1 MGQYYSSASGGDPS
15 RGDASGS
22 LPSSPRSSEG
32 WRMSMASTAT
42 VASSATANSDDTLAK
57 DMSELS
63 SINSRLS
70 YLDEAQDD
78 VKVHSLN
85 QNTDP
90 DIIPKETPQ
99 PDQTRQTSIKDAID
113 ELESIE
119 QAAQTLLLKRQCSD
133 DERATPVPGD
143 ASRTKLSGEKIFF
156 SDQHLSTETY
166 ELKSGDST
174 TVDSAQNIY
183 ENSNNSERYAGVDKP
198 ESSFSP
204 ENVHKNDRY
213 TKEEKVSVIISED
226 KPPLPPTAGSQPP
239 KVEVKRRWFS
249 RSKEIQPYI
258 SRESYNNDK
267 IFKELERLRRSFQES
282 DLNDFLDTLENTAI
296 PDDMDEAFLRQ
307 LLLDIREDVEGP
319 PPLAEGDAQLTE
331 DAEIIEAEAA
341 TPVPDAEAVAEAAP
355 RQTATGS
362 KFEKVKERILEMIKV
377 RKKDKGKDGDDAD
390 TPNLQKDDSLSNELL
405 KDDSSRSETPQ
416 ISRSITPQSLR
427 PDTPDSKSNRPLTP
441 DSSKGDESKKGFNI
455 AEFLKKG
462 SPKYLRKKYK
472 ERKNRKSDVLTTSE
486 SESEDAEGY
495 RKDVNYSNNLSQKKT
510 ILTDSQ
516 SSLKGSNRSL
526 TASQELKKEVR
537 FDLNTDT
544 QKKGGDEAKDAK
556 IEAVK
561 PIIVDEKAKDSPRL
575 SGPQMITCEA
585 QQQETV
591 ILKEFEETTQE
602 MENDYILNL
611 PSTVEDINARAEN
624 LLPRLP
630 ERAKPPRR
638 RKKLI
643 PAPVE
648 ELSTDVQSETTSTTS
663 VESVKET
670 RAESLK
676 VNAALKDESPPP
688 LPPYDEVAEL
698 ETCTPT
704 YIQVVETTRHP
715 EDIAEIV
722 EEIIEITE
730 RRVKVPP
737 PPPVTTSGSSATV
750 INEIIILNSEAST
763 SVASTTDSHSSDGL
777 VDPIPVTSVATIS
790 VAPAPETAVVVM
802 YPPRTLPLPV
812 IQESLNEDQV
822 SLPTP
827 SEPTLSFSTLT
838 SSATTPLEGDHNES
852 FYDNANPFAEF
863 QEKEE
868 KTLSLQH
875 DTAEIIVEAESPT
888 KATSV
893 EKENKADI
901 SERVEVTNKENT
913 DLEKID
919 LQKDILDSQII
930 EVTPQ
935 IPETKVGEITTEVI
949 PCESFEEVTP
959 GETKVEDEKVSKAKP
974 EVEPETM
981 REEKPEAESETKSG
995 VKPEAKPDT
1004 KSEDILEVK
1013 TEETERLI
1021 TEASVVEE
1029 TTESKSETT
1038 YKATE
1043 DMKDKQLPDSQQE
1056 ACKSPELEKKEI
1068 ADIDAL
1074 AALTAEMFKFANEKE
1089 SSKTQKQSEAL
1100 KSAVVNDSSV
1110 DTSDMATQKDTS
1122 SEAPQAQTQDMS
1134 TTTET
1139 KEMVTQTEQDASPR
1153 AKSVKEMVK
1162 SNTIAIQT
1170 DATRLVRMYEAA
1182 SQTDTEYETDLET
1195 ESELEENASGRYDA
1209 SKWLF
1214 RPTNDAKA
1222 MDPQM
1227 QELHKQQQ
1235 MMIQELQQ
1243 QSVMQQQKQKK
1254 APEVPPRQFQQ
1265 KMPMQVVEEL
1275 KSVLA
1280 ENGDDATRLKKTAD
1294 PPPRWDSDLTWEN
1307 ALQELGLDESTLLNE
1322 IEQILGFGSLS
1333 SKSRTESHSQNEL
1346 ASPRPDP
1353 VARGHKLG
1361 KSRSEEAPLVPGR
1374 ESSKGVWSPG
1384 RTDEKDSSGPSKI
1397 DVPDL
1402 PSFKDQPT
1410 IWSPSRGKTPPAR
1423 STYTRTDYAGY
1434 SHRVTRDDEIDI
1446 KYLEGLFR
1454 SLFSPDQIE
1463 RAGSAS
1469 PSLGRKEYRKI
1480 TYEGTLQKRPSQEN
1494 VSAPRPEESFAWKD
1508 KEIERTLKS
1517 PTSTLPKVQNPTVT
1531 LLQKKR
1537 DDPHSTSDGQ
1547 IPGKRPEYLKGDDY
1561 GPAYKPDD
1569 KLYTIKREYESED
1582 EEGSRRFAVLGPKK
1596 VHGVG
1601 PTTNDGVPTT
1611 LKSGVK
1617 SEHQGEWYRR
1627 MFDSLHKVKD
1637 DDHVIIK
1644 YKCPRARYGGY
1655 MSEPEGYDS
1664 DVGSSRYATLD
1675 RRRMHHFDADPM
1687 SSSLPRDYL
1696 ADLDPFFRNTN
1707 RYVHQPGRIED
1718 YVPGHSSLS
1727 EKEQKKNPEA
1737 EIKHEA
1743 KSQEPPPVS
1752 VNHRLGSQKMSMTHA
1767 LKESGYESD
1776 STLVFRKR
1784 EDARR
1789 QPPDPRKTSQVYRQI
1804 QRGGDI
1810 PLTGLQKTAPAK
1822 PKDDYYV
1829 VYSDLDLGLHHP
1841 SLSDLAYARVSP
1853 RAMSP
1858 PAKPPVPTFGERK
1871 RSAPSK
1877 VSLAPSPPR
1886 RISSK
1891 WHPSLM
1897 KAYKDRPPIPS
1908 PRSTSAERV
1917 RETRAL
1923 YSTWHREKVARSREK
1938 LGSSPARTNSLGRTS
1953 SSAKQ
1958 SSEVREN
1965 FLKERRAVSESRF
1978 TLEDREKSPPRR
1990 TPSPPKASSPV
2001 RQADG
2006 REKLHHRASL
2016 KDVSPDKAGTYRIKV
2031 QEPLVTKGHS
2041 RSLSADAQRKWS
2053 NTSTESGMYS
2063 VTRHTVSSMNK
2074 IRRPSQQN
2082 AVDSRSSSAD
2092 ATCRRRRSSCLSP
2105 EPQLASRKSPVGRKD
2120 SRHRESPYSD
2130 VSLEVADDKKLKQSE
2145 SFDTTQSNE
2154 TGYSSMLD
2162 LSPSP
2167 VPDRRTEERRA
2178 RKKSESPVRPHSA
2191 PTPRRS
2197 RYSHSFSEQ
2206 RNKWE
2211 AITRGEAVGR
2221 RSRSPSRSTSPLR
2234 SLQLVRQVSSSFRNI
2249 PAEVFSESRRSK
2261 SLEVLTPSP
2270 HSHPQRYRQYILELR
2285 NAAPRNA
2292 RISQLR
2298 RLFTSLE
2305 RVHRLERS
2313 VSTVELSAAD
2323 NRAHEIIDF
2332 ETWKSMREKERKA
2345 LEYNVLLKE
2354 LNVAQKE
2361 REFLYKVT
2369 PEKKWAGDCRLRGRD
2384 VSVPELREKFDS
2396 LTDNSS
2402 EISQKRRQELE
2413 NSKDTYRGL
2422 WRGSSVR
2429 DVSRMYES
2437 PERSRSS
2444 RRGSSLSLSR
2454 EDSGIRARGLWT
2466 SLSLEQ
2472 VNAFRDHLSEIYG
2485 SMQNVRSWRE
2495 RKQMSME
2502 RSPNKSQRELAK
2514 YSVDVSETGRVLAD
2528 KLRTLHVRPPP
2539 ESTRRPPSRHSS
2551 PPRAAKSSGNVH
2563 QYEDQRRQLSK
2574 QLSIEFQEKVKEQKS
2589 GRRLESTPAM
2599 LDSLQ
2604 VPEHPT
2610 SVSPESLSR
2619 SSPRTCYSLD
2629 ISDSSEPNSLN
2640 SGDQFL
2646 LVVQKPGG
2654 HGRSNSLPPE
2664 QGSEADSSD
2673 SEMSVRTVVHKDVAG
2688 KVKFFEKRA
2697 RRNSR
2702 SSERHSSRGSRLNI
2716 DEVPHYATLPSRL
2729 KQQSQNKLF
2738 SPNYLPERSVSSVN
2752 LANKG
2757 ELSWRIYD
2765 KANPVSS
2772 SSIQRLSDQPKDKRE
2787 QVDPTSHSRSY
2798 LYHVKTGDVNRLK
2811 DRFESPEDARRRAR
2825 SLPDMNGSLS
2835 RVTPSGKTVVRGQ
2848 EAGDVQ
2854 YMRAKY
2860 EAPRRSRSPERWQPS
2875 RDEYL
2880 PKSKLTNTLQSL
2892 ASRSPAFCE
2901 PATVERLARRDS
2913 VEKAVLRRVH
2923 TGNVE
2928 ASVDRLESQQ
2938 TGSGVSIIGQMYT
2951 SAPSVNEL
2959 ANISTLVPPR
2969 PPPPLMGPQ
2978 KPQRMAV
2985 RSNIQPLLTS
2995 TPTPSP
3001 RDARAAHKQRA
3012 LQVTEP
3018 VCYPPSQLHPPP
3030 GASATFTRS
3039 SSSDYNADAHRP
3051 KSRYVPPESY
3061 GSPGSAPHA
3070 RGSWTQS
3077 LERPHRVTRAMTN
3090 TNPPA
3095 PSRGSSH
3102 CYTLRRHHQVHHAHH
3117 TPRAE
3122 HLSPSQPHPY
3132 SNTYSQ
3138 ITKPYQP
3145 YSHSPGRDQNYN
3157 NKAVSW
3163 KESPYKYESGE
3174 VNIHYRTP
3182 VRIEQ
3187 KEAIPEEELARR
3199 QEEHMKKVYE
3209 QERRKKYLAE
3219 LEDIERRRHT
3229 DNFTPLQKSP
3239 IPLNRY
3245 DDESSLGTLRGN
3257 RTPEPKQVAK
3267 ALYNFTAQNKR
3278 ELTFNKG
3285 DVIFIRRSIDKN
3297 WYEGELRGSVGI
3309 FPCNYVEIV
3318 PYDHMKTL
3326 TRKPTEGQARAR
3338 FNFQA
3343 QTSME
3348 MSLSKGELVVLTR
3361 RVDENWYEGRIG
3373 ARKGIFPV
3381 SYVDTLVEPGPDRP
3395 LTPSSSPMPRP
3406 ALPAAN
3412 LLYNGASSYSSPY
3425 STLGR
3430 PGSQND
3436 SRPYN
3441 QSLTVNTQQEPVA
3454 YRALYN
3460 YKPQNDDELE
3470 LLEGDVVL
3478 VMEKCDDGWFV
3489 GTSRRTGL
3497 FGTFPGNYVER
3508 I

>member
-1 MGQYYSSASGGDPS
+1 
-15 RGDASGS
+15 
-22 LPSSPRSSEG
+22 
-32 WRMSMASTAT
+32 MAN
-42 VASSATANSDDTLAK
+42 VG
-57 DMSELS
+57 
-63 SINSRLS
+63 
-70 YLDEAQDD
+70 
-78 VKVHSLN
+78 VVG
-85 QNTDP
+85 
-90 DIIPKETPQ
+90 
-99 PDQTRQTSIKDAID
+99 QTSVMTQSFHHQEVK
-113 ELESIE
+113 
-119 QAAQTLLLKRQCSD
+119 T
-133 DERATPVPGD
+133 
-143 ASRTKLSGEKIFF
+143 
-156 SDQHLSTETY
+156 QH
-166 ELKSGDST
+166 
-174 TVDSAQNIY
+174 
-183 ENSNNSERYAGVDKP
+183 SER
-198 ESSFSP
+198 
-204 ENVHKNDRY
+204 
-213 TKEEKVSVIISED
+213 
-226 KPPLPPTAGSQPP
+226 
-239 KVEVKRRWFS
+239 
-249 RSKEIQPYI
+249 
-258 SRESYNNDK
+258 
-267 IFKELERLRRSFQES
+267 LERLDLKTPEGDLGDVEADFQSLVNEMARDSSSVKSFSSSTQES
-282 DLNDFLDTLENTAI
+282 FSSKQVMQQSFSSSVSSSKTSSSVSMNGGSSAPKLAHV
-296 PDDMDEAFLRQ
+296 PA
-307 LLLDIREDVEGP
+307 GP
-319 PPLAEGDAQLTE
+319 P
-331 DAEIIEAEAA
+331 
-341 TPVPDAEAVAEAAP
+341 
-355 RQTATGS
+355 
-362 KFEKVKERILEMIKV
+362 KE
-377 RKKDKGKDGDDAD
+377 
-390 TPNLQKDDSLSNELL
+390 
-405 KDDSSRSETPQ
+405 
-416 ISRSITPQSLR
+416 
-427 PDTPDSKSNRPLTP
+427 
-441 DSSKGDESKKGFNI
+441 
-455 AEFLKKG
+455 
-462 SPKYLRKKYK
+462 
-472 ERKNRKSDVLTTSE
+472 
-486 SESEDAEGY
+486 
-495 RKDVNYSNNLSQKKT
+495 
-510 ILTDSQ
+510 
-516 SSLKGSNRSL
+516 
-526 TASQELKKEVR
+526 
-537 FDLNTDT
+537 
-544 QKKGGDEAKDAK
+544 
-556 IEAVK
+556 
-561 PIIVDEKAKDSPRL
+561 
-575 SGPQMITCEA
+575 
-585 QQQETV
+585 
-591 ILKEFEETTQE
+591 
-602 MENDYILNL
+602 
-611 PSTVEDINARAEN
+611 
-624 LLPRLP
+624 
-630 ERAKPPRR
+630 
-638 RKKLI
+638 
-643 PAPVE
+643 
-648 ELSTDVQSETTSTTS
+648 
-663 VESVKET
+663 
-670 RAESLK
+670 
-676 VNAALKDESPPP
+676 
-688 LPPYDEVAEL
+688 
-698 ETCTPT
+698 
-704 YIQVVETTRHP
+704 
-715 EDIAEIV
+715 
-722 EEIIEITE
+722 
-730 RRVKVPP
+730 PP
-737 PPPVTTSGSSATV
+737 PPPPSAAAATENGIVTARLAQVIPDDDGAARETQRGGGESEIVVEQPIRVRDRIKKIERQLSTEDIPSGPPEVIMPRGRSGSVRNLAEQFMQADEGQQQQPPPAPSVNAAAFKNVKDIAETFASESGV
-750 INEIIILNSEAST
+750 EASAAKAA
-763 SVASTTDSHSSDGL
+763 VAG
-777 VDPIPVTSVATIS
+777 
-790 VAPAPETAVVVM
+790 
-802 YPPRTLPLPV
+802 
-812 IQESLNEDQV
+812 
-822 SLPTP
+822 
-827 SEPTLSFSTLT
+827 
-838 SSATTPLEGDHNES
+838 
-852 FYDNANPFAEF
+852 EF
-863 QEKEE
+863 
-868 KTLSLQH
+868 
-875 DTAEIIVEAESPT
+875 
-888 KATSV
+888 
-893 EKENKADI
+893 
-901 SERVEVTNKENT
+901 
-913 DLEKID
+913 
-919 LQKDILDSQII
+919 
-930 EVTPQ
+930 
-935 IPETKVGEITTEVI
+935 
-949 PCESFEEVTP
+949 
-959 GETKVEDEKVSKAKP
+959 
-974 EVEPETM
+974 
-981 REEKPEAESETKSG
+981 
-995 VKPEAKPDT
+995 
-1004 KSEDILEVK
+1004 
-1013 TEETERLI
+1013 
-1021 TEASVVEE
+1021 
-1029 TTESKSETT
+1029 
-1038 YKATE
+1038 
-1043 DMKDKQLPDSQQE
+1043 
-1056 ACKSPELEKKEI
+1056 
-1068 ADIDAL
+1068 
-1074 AALTAEMFKFANEKE
+1074 
-1089 SSKTQKQSEAL
+1089 
-1100 KSAVVNDSSV
+1100 
-1110 DTSDMATQKDTS
+1110 
-1122 SEAPQAQTQDMS
+1122 
-1134 TTTET
+1134 
-1139 KEMVTQTEQDASPR
+1139 
-1153 AKSVKEMVK
+1153 KSVKEMVSTFSQQEESTSTKKVEGDFK
-1162 SNTIAIQT
+1162 SVKETASIFQEPIQPMAAPIRPPPAFLT
-1170 DATRLVRMYEAA
+1170 DGETTEIEAQIEPVDPVAVLPPATMARNPPPVPPPKPPAPAAMPAPEPAPAPSPPRPEPPVSEPPAPAAPEPVLEPAPAPIYDYAPAPEPAPAPTPAAPEPIVPAPEPAPAVPPRDAKPTEPPPVPWRKNREEKAAPPPAEKPAKAEKAAPPPAPEKPAPVAAALTTTETDKVFEEALA
-1182 SQTDTEYETDLET
+1182 EINKYSETLSQTST
-1195 ESELEENASGRYDA
+1195 ESRSTSAE
-1209 SKWLF
+1209 
-1214 RPTNDAKA
+1214 TVV
-1222 MDPQM
+1222 
-1227 QELHKQQQ
+1227 QQP
-1235 MMIQELQQ
+1235 IQYSAQVKCEVR
-1243 QSVMQQQKQKK
+1243 SRVTT
-1254 APEVPPRQFQQ
+1254 PEVPAQVQEQQ
-1265 KMPMQVVEEL
+1265 QISSSQTTV
-1275 KSVLA
+1275 SSSS
-1280 ENGDDATRLKKTAD
+1280 TR
-1294 PPPRWDSDLTWEN
+1294 R
-1307 ALQELGLDESTLLNE
+1307 
-1322 IEQILGFGSLS
+1322 
-1333 SKSRTESHSQNEL
+1333 
-1346 ASPRPDP
+1346 
-1353 VARGHKLG
+1353 
-1361 KSRSEEAPLVPGR
+1361 SRSETRSSTAASASSLSASSVGNLSSSASKTSATKTSTPNIS
-1374 ESSKGVWSPG
+1374 SSKAAAKPPKFEPSEVTPPKFSLLRSASTGSVSSAVSSSSMKHAGSDKDLPKFSVKKVKNGLASNTRVWSPG
-1384 RTDEKDSSGPSKI
+1384 RTDDKESSGPSKI

-1410 IWSPSRGKTPPAR
+1410 VWSPS
-1423 STYTRTDYAGY
+1423 
-1434 SHRVTRDDEIDI
+1434 
-1446 KYLEGLFR
+1446 
-1454 SLFSPDQIE
+1454 

-1494 VSAPRPEESFAWKD
+1494 VTTPRPEDSFAWKD
-1508 KEIERTLKS
+1508 REIERALKS

-1547 IPGKRPEYLKGDDY
+1547 IPGKRPEYLKGDEY
-1561 GPAYKPDD
+1561 GPAYKPED

-1696 ADLDPFFRNTN
+1696 ADLDPFFRNSN

-1727 EKEQKKNPEA
+1727 EKEHKKNPEA
-1737 EIKHEA
+1737 EIKLEA

-1810 PLTGLQKTAPAK
+1810 PLTGLQKSAPPK
-1822 PKDDYYV
+1822 QKDDYYV

-1841 SLSDLAYARVSP
+1841 SLSDLAYAHISP

-1897 KAYKDRPPIPS
+1897 KGYKDRPPIPS

-1978 TLEDREKSPPRR
+1978 TIEDREKSPPRR

-2001 RQADG
+2001 RQSDG
-2006 REKLHHRASL
+2006 REKLHHRTSL
-2016 KDVSPDKAGTYRIKV
+2016 KDVSSDKAGIYRSKV
-2031 QEPLVTKGHS
+2031 QEPYVTKGHS

-2053 NTSTESGMYS
+2053 NTSAESGMYS

-2082 AVDSRSSSAD
+2082 PVDSRSSSAEG
-2092 ATCRRRRSSCLSP
+2092 TCRRRRSSCLSP

-2167 VPDRRTEERRA
+2167 VPDRRAEERRA

-2191 PTPRRS
+2191 PAPRRS

-2249 PAEVFSESRRSK
+2249 PVEIWSESRRSK

-2345 LEYNVLLKE
+2345 LEYNVLMKE

-2472 VNAFRDHLSEIYG
+2472 VNAFRDHLTEIYG

-2502 RSPNKSQRELAK
+2502 RTPNKSQRELAK

-2539 ESTRRPPSRHSS
+2539 EQTRRLPSRHSS
-2551 PPRAAKSSGNVH
+2551 PPRAAKSSSNVH
-2563 QYEDQRRQLSK
+2563 HYEDQRRQLSK

-2604 VPEHPT
+2604 VPDHPT

-2716 DEVPHYATLPSRL
+2716 DEVPHYATLPTRL

-2752 LANKG
+2752 LANKA
-2757 ELSWRIYD
+2757 ELAWRIYD

-2772 SSIQRLSDQPKDKRE
+2772 SSIQRLSDQPKDKRD
-2787 QVDPTSHSRSY
+2787 QVNPTSHSRSY

-2938 TGSGVSIIGQMYT
+2938 SGSGVSIIGQMYT

-3001 RDARAAHKQRA
+3001 RDARAVHKQRA

-3018 VCYPPSQLHPPP
+3018 VCYPPTQLHPPP

-3061 GSPGSAPHA
+3061 GSPGGASQA

-3122 HLSPSQPHPY
+3122 HHSPSQPHPY

-3163 KESPYKYESGE
+3163 K
-3174 VNIHYRTP
+3174 
-3182 VRIEQ
+3182 
-3187 KEAIPEEELARR
+3187 
-3199 QEEHMKKVYE
+3199 
-3209 QERRKKYLAE
+3209 
-3219 LEDIERRRHT
+3219 
-3229 DNFTPLQKSP
+3229 
-3239 IPLNRY
+3239 
-3245 DDESSLGTLRGN
+3245 
-3257 RTPEPKQVAK
+3257 
-3267 ALYNFTAQNKR
+3267 
-3278 ELTFNKG
+3278 
-3285 DVIFIRRSIDKN
+3285 
-3297 WYEGELRGSVGI
+3297 
-3309 FPCNYVEIV
+3309 
-3318 PYDHMKTL
+3318 
-3326 TRKPTEGQARAR
+3326 
-3338 FNFQA
+3338 
-3343 QTSME
+3343 
-3348 MSLSKGELVVLTR
+3348 
-3361 RVDENWYEGRIG
+3361 G
-3373 ARKGIFPV
+3373 ARVLFV
-3381 SYVDTLVEPGPDRP
+3381 S
-3395 LTPSSSPMPRP
+3395 
-3406 ALPAAN
+3406 
-3412 LLYNGASSYSSPY
+3412 
-3425 STLGR
+3425 
-3430 PGSQND
+3430 
-3436 SRPYN
+3436 
-3441 QSLTVNTQQEPVA
+3441 
-3454 YRALYN
+3454 
-3460 YKPQNDDELE
+3460 
-3470 LLEGDVVL
+3470 
-3478 VMEKCDDGWFV
+3478 
-3489 GTSRRTGL
+3489 
-3497 FGTFPGNYVER
+3497 
-3508 I
+3508 

>member
-1 MGQYYSSASGGDPS
+1 MRLPSSTSSMLKFCGRGKKRESDVTSTGKAGGAGVRAGCAVKAINGTPTAQLTLSHAHALTKQGSTLTLEIDDSGEEPFGTSFRSTSTNSSTSASTSSTVVAANGHISSAKRKGDSGSCSERPTEVRTEDSTSHTEKSEDSETSVIILETHGADPNILRSDPEQGAASHDVTDTEASPPKAESDCSTQESKDAEKRFSRDSAETDEGDYAEIGSQTDTSTDTLVFDVSQNDLDATYTEESSRGASVEFDQATGAYIEYPNEASDDESLKRSQSEEDYSSLGENDSFFVNFEEELEKVEQQYPELEAKHLLSEGGEEQEEGVVWVCEVVEGSSTCFTIAEEVEEEENPVAQVGKLDSTMGQYYSSASGGDPS

-78 VKVHSLN
+78 VTVPSLN

-90 DIIPKETPQ
+90 DIVPKETPQ

-143 ASRTKLSGEKIFF
+143 ASRSKQSGEKIFF
-156 SDQHLSTETY
+156 SDQHLNTETY
-166 ELKSGDST
+166 ELKSGDSM
-174 TVDSAQNIY
+174 TVDSTQNIY
-183 ENSNNSERYAGVDKP
+183 ENSNKSEKYVGVDKP

-319 PPLAEGDAQLTE
+319 PPLAEGGAQLTE
-331 DAEIIEAEAA
+331 DAEVIETEAA
-341 TPVPDAEAVAEAAP
+341 TPVPDTEAVAEEAP

-362 KFEKVKERILEMIKV
+362 KFEKVKERIMEMIKV

-390 TPNLQKDDSLSNELL
+390 ALHLQKDDSLSNELL

-427 PDTPDSKSNRPLTP
+427 PDTPDSKSSRPLTP

-495 RKDVNYSNNLSQKKT
+495 RKDVKYSNNSSLSQKKT

-544 QKKGGDEAKDAK
+544 QKKGGDESKDAK
-556 IEAVK
+556 IEAAK
-561 PIIVDEKAKDSPRL
+561 PIIVDEKTKDSPRL

-688 LPPYDEVAEL
+688 LPPYDEVTEL

-722 EEIIEITE
+722 EEITESIEITE
-730 RRVKVPP
+730 RRVKAPTPP
-737 PPPVTTSGSSATV
+737 AVTTSSATV
-750 INEIIILNSEAST
+750 INEIIILNSEASA
-763 SVASTTDSHSSDGL
+763 SVASTTDSRSSDGL

-827 SEPTLSFSTLT
+827 SEPTLSFSTVT

-863 QEKEE
+863 QEEEE
-868 KTLSLQH
+868 KTLSLQPE
-875 DTAEIIVEAESPT
+875 TTETIVESESPT
-888 KATSV
+888 KATNV
-893 EKENKADI
+893 ETEKKMDI
-901 SERVEVTNKENT
+901 SETVELTNKENT
-913 DLEKID
+913 NLEKTD

-935 IPETKVGEITTEVI
+935 ISETQVGEVTTEVI

-959 GETKVEDEKVSKAKP
+959 GEMKVDDEKVFKAKP
-974 EVEPETM
+974 EAEPEAEPEAKPEAEPVAEPETLPETVPETVP
-981 REEKPEAESETKSG
+981 EEKPEAESEAKSD
-995 VKPEAKPDT
+995 VKPEAKPVT
-1004 KSEDILEVK
+1004 KAEDIPEVK
-1013 TEETERLI
+1013 AEETERLV
-1021 TEASVVEE
+1021 TESSVVEE

-1038 YKATE
+1038 DKATE
-1043 DMKDKQLPDSQQE
+1043 DRKDKQLTDSQQE
-1056 ACKSPELEKKEI
+1056 ACKSPELEKREI

-1074 AALTAEMFKFANEKE
+1074 AALTAEMFKFANENE
-1089 SSKTQKQSEAL
+1089 SSKTRKQKEAFE
-1100 KSAVVNDSSV
+1100 SAVITDRSD
-1110 DTSDMATQKDTS
+1110 DTSDTATQKDTAV
-1122 SEAPQAQTQDMS
+1122 SEAPQAQTQDTS
-1134 TTTET
+1134 TATET
-1139 KEMVTQTEQDASPR
+1139 KEMVTQTEQEASPR
-1153 AKSVKEMVK
+1153 AKSVKEMAK

-1182 SQTDTEYETDLET
+1182 SQTDTEYETDDLET
-1195 ESELEENASGRYDA
+1195 ESELEETASGRYDA

-1333 SKSRTESHSQNEL
+1333 SQSRTDSHSQNEL
-1346 ASPRPDP
+1346 TSPRPDP

-1410 IWSPSRGKTPPAR
+1410 VWSPSRGKTPPAR
-1423 STYTRTDYAGY
+1423 GPNTRADYAGY
-1434 SHRVTRDDEIDI
+1434 SRRVTRDDEIDI

-1454 SLFSPDQIE
+1454 SLFSPDQFE

-1508 KEIERTLKS
+1508 REIERTLKS

-1561 GPAYKPDD
+1561 GPAYKPED

-1707 RYVHQPGRIED
+1707 RYIHQPGRIED

-1737 EIKHEA
+1737 EIKLEA

-1822 PKDDYYV
+1822 PK
-1829 VYSDLDLGLHHP
+1829 
-1841 SLSDLAYARVSP
+1841 
-1853 RAMSP
+1853 
-1858 PAKPPVPTFGERK
+1858 
-1871 RSAPSK
+1871 
-1877 VSLAPSPPR
+1877 
-1886 RISSK
+1886 
-1891 WHPSLM
+1891 
-1897 KAYKDRPPIPS
+1897 
-1908 PRSTSAERV
+1908 
-1917 RETRAL
+1917 
-1923 YSTWHREKVARSREK
+1923 
-1938 LGSSPARTNSLGRTS
+1938 
-1953 SSAKQ
+1953 
-1958 SSEVREN
+1958 
-1965 FLKERRAVSESRF
+1965 
-1978 TLEDREKSPPRR
+1978 
-1990 TPSPPKASSPV
+1990 
-2001 RQADG
+2001 
-2006 REKLHHRASL
+2006 
-2016 KDVSPDKAGTYRIKV
+2016 
-2031 QEPLVTKGHS
+2031 EPLIGP
-2041 RSLSADAQRKWS
+2041 LPFP
-2053 NTSTESGMYS
+2053 Y
-2063 VTRHTVSSMNK
+2063 
-2074 IRRPSQQN
+2074 
-2082 AVDSRSSSAD
+2082 
-2092 ATCRRRRSSCLSP
+2092 
-2105 EPQLASRKSPVGRKD
+2105 LAG
-2120 SRHRESPYSD
+2120 
-2130 VSLEVADDKKLKQSE
+2130 
-2145 SFDTTQSNE
+2145 
-2154 TGYSSMLD
+2154 
-2162 LSPSP
+2162 
-2167 VPDRRTEERRA
+2167 
-2178 RKKSESPVRPHSA
+2178 
-2191 PTPRRS
+2191 
-2197 RYSHSFSEQ
+2197 
-2206 RNKWE
+2206 
-2211 AITRGEAVGR
+2211 
-2221 RSRSPSRSTSPLR
+2221 
-2234 SLQLVRQVSSSFRNI
+2234 
-2249 PAEVFSESRRSK
+2249 
-2261 SLEVLTPSP
+2261 
-2270 HSHPQRYRQYILELR
+2270 
-2285 NAAPRNA
+2285 
-2292 RISQLR
+2292 
-2298 RLFTSLE
+2298 
-2305 RVHRLERS
+2305 
-2313 VSTVELSAAD
+2313 
-2323 NRAHEIIDF
+2323 AH
-2332 ETWKSMREKERKA
+2332 
-2345 LEYNVLLKE
+2345 
-2354 LNVAQKE
+2354 Q
-2361 REFLYKVT
+2361 
-2369 PEKKWAGDCRLRGRD
+2369 
-2384 VSVPELREKFDS
+2384 
-2396 LTDNSS
+2396 
-2402 EISQKRRQELE
+2402 
-2413 NSKDTYRGL
+2413 
-2422 WRGSSVR
+2422 
-2429 DVSRMYES
+2429 
-2437 PERSRSS
+2437 
-2444 RRGSSLSLSR
+2444 
-2454 EDSGIRARGLWT
+2454 
-2466 SLSLEQ
+2466 
-2472 VNAFRDHLSEIYG
+2472 H
-2485 SMQNVRSWRE
+2485 
-2495 RKQMSME
+2495 
-2502 RSPNKSQRELAK
+2502 
-2514 YSVDVSETGRVLAD
+2514 
-2528 KLRTLHVRPPP
+2528 
-2539 ESTRRPPSRHSS
+2539 
-2551 PPRAAKSSGNVH
+2551 
-2563 QYEDQRRQLSK
+2563 
-2574 QLSIEFQEKVKEQKS
+2574 
-2589 GRRLESTPAM
+2589 
-2599 LDSLQ
+2599 
-2604 VPEHPT
+2604 
-2610 SVSPESLSR
+2610 
-2619 SSPRTCYSLD
+2619 
-2629 ISDSSEPNSLN
+2629 
-2640 SGDQFL
+2640 
-2646 LVVQKPGG
+2646 
-2654 HGRSNSLPPE
+2654 
-2664 QGSEADSSD
+2664 
-2673 SEMSVRTVVHKDVAG
+2673 
-2688 KVKFFEKRA
+2688 
-2697 RRNSR
+2697 
-2702 SSERHSSRGSRLNI
+2702 
-2716 DEVPHYATLPSRL
+2716 
-2729 KQQSQNKLF
+2729 
-2738 SPNYLPERSVSSVN
+2738 
-2752 LANKG
+2752 
-2757 ELSWRIYD
+2757 
-2765 KANPVSS
+2765 
-2772 SSIQRLSDQPKDKRE
+2772 
-2787 QVDPTSHSRSY
+2787 
-2798 LYHVKTGDVNRLK
+2798 
-2811 DRFESPEDARRRAR
+2811 
-2825 SLPDMNGSLS
+2825 
-2835 RVTPSGKTVVRGQ
+2835 
-2848 EAGDVQ
+2848 
-2854 YMRAKY
+2854 
-2860 EAPRRSRSPERWQPS
+2860 APRRP
-2875 RDEYL
+2875 
-2880 PKSKLTNTLQSL
+2880 
-2892 ASRSPAFCE
+2892 
-2901 PATVERLARRDS
+2901 
-2913 VEKAVLRRVH
+2913 
-2923 TGNVE
+2923 
-2928 ASVDRLESQQ
+2928 
-2938 TGSGVSIIGQMYT
+2938 
-2951 SAPSVNEL
+2951 
-2959 ANISTLVPPR
+2959 
-2969 PPPPLMGPQ
+2969 
-2978 KPQRMAV
+2978 
-2985 RSNIQPLLTS
+2985 
-2995 TPTPSP
+2995 
-3001 RDARAAHKQRA
+3001 
-3012 LQVTEP
+3012 
-3018 VCYPPSQLHPPP
+3018 
-3030 GASATFTRS
+3030 
-3039 SSSDYNADAHRP
+3039 
-3051 KSRYVPPESY
+3051 
-3061 GSPGSAPHA
+3061 
-3070 RGSWTQS
+3070 
-3077 LERPHRVTRAMTN
+3077 
-3090 TNPPA
+3090 
-3095 PSRGSSH
+3095 
-3102 CYTLRRHHQVHHAHH
+3102 
-3117 TPRAE
+3117 
-3122 HLSPSQPHPY
+3122 
-3132 SNTYSQ
+3132 
-3138 ITKPYQP
+3138 
-3145 YSHSPGRDQNYN
+3145 
-3157 NKAVSW
+3157 
-3163 KESPYKYESGE
+3163 ESPYKYESGE